1 MARKQVSLTQWMKD
15 VSAHLKSNGMDSV
28 FYEVKSNQVMNVL
41 GNWNQMNMNEVTE
54 WDKQKQWDNY
64 DKDNLRIFC
73 KFIWDSISNKIWQ
86 SLLSKVRP
94 LIYAAFIP

>member
-1 MARKQVSLTQWMKD
+1 
-15 VSAHLKSNGMDSV
+15 MDSV
-28 FYEVKSNQVMNVL
+28 IDAVKSNQEVDLLN
-41 GNWNQMNMNEVTE
+41 NWSQVDMNEVIE
-54 WDKQKQWDNY
+54 WYKQEQWDNY